1 MLNNR
6 RSLTAALWINALL
19 LAIIALSLITRGRD
33 ISLNAPAFGQFQSPI
48 AGGAGVFIM
57 PGQFSRDTY
66 GCYLMDVDTQTLC
79 VYSWDAADRKL
90 KLLAARSFRYDR
102 QLTDYNTENPSP
114 AEVRELIQRESAGLS
129 GPRTQ
134 P

>member
-1 MLNNR
+1 MI
-6 RSLTAALWINALL
+6 AVALL
-19 LAIIALSLITRGRD
+19 TRGREVNL
-33 ISLNAPAFGQFQSPI
+33 ISPAMGQFQQPI

-66 GCYLMDVDTQTLC
+66 GCYLMDVDAQTLC
-79 VYSWDAADRKL
+79 VYQWDPASRKI

-102 QLTDYNTENPSP
+102 HLTDYNTENPSP
-114 AEVRELIQRESAGLS
+114 AEIRELLEKESAN
-129 GPRTQ
+129 PPAATQ